1 MPRPVS
7 VIPLHILRGRP
18 ASRRIGFTL
27 VELLAA
33 VAVVG
38 ILAAILLPALSTV
51 RKQARKA
58 VEISAARQLVTA
70 YHAHAADRRGR
81 LMPGEANGYETR
93 ILEPVYN
100 LRGQKLNDTVAKRFP
115 WRLVPYLNRSVEGT
129 LLLNESVAEAK
140 GWNDY
145 DYNVSLLPSLG
156 INSTYVGTAQDY
168 RNAKGEVIGPGAY
181 RHAIQRF
188 EQARSPETLI
198 VFASAAG
205 QDDKGGRTHGFWQLS
220 APYDSAKNGRWS
232 AEPPDPAWPVLGQ
245 VHLRWSGKAV
255 VAHLDS
261 SVKLLGE
268 TELRD
273 MRRWANAAAVAGETD
288 WQGD

>member
-1 MPRPVS
+1 M
-7 VIPLHILRGRP
+7 LRGRP
-18 ASRRIGFTL
+18 ASRRTGFTL
-27 VELLAA
+27 VELLAV
-33 VAVVG
+33 VAIVG
-38 ILAAILLPALSTV
+38 VLAAILLPALSAV

-58 VEISAARQLVTA
+58 VEITAARQLVTA
-70 YHAHAADRRGR
+70 YHAHAAERRGR

-100 LRGQKLNDTVAKRFP
+100 LRGQKLNDTIAKRFP
-115 WRLVPYLNRSVEGT
+115 WRLVPYLNRGVEGAI
-129 LLLNESVAEAK
+129 LFNESLAEAE

-156 INSTYVGTAQDY
+156 INATYVGTDKDY
-168 RNAKGEVIGPGAY
+168 RNAKGEVIGPGAF

-188 EQARSPETLI
+188 EQAHAPGSLI

-205 QDDKGGRTHGFWQLS
+205 QDDQGGRTHGFWQLA
-220 APYDSAKNGRWS
+220 APYDSAKNGTWP
-232 AEPPDPAWPVLGQ
+232 AAPADPAWPVLGQ

-268 TELRD
+268 PELRD
-273 MRRWANAAAVAGETD
+273 MRRWADSAAVADDPDWRGE
-288 WQGD
+288 